1 MPIALEDIQK
11 DFESNPFLSHI
22 GFQII
27 YFEEGDVK
35 LKLTIE
41 EYLLNT
47 NGTVHGGV
55 YATMLDFILGM
66 DLRSVTKTR
75 CVTTNLTIHY
85 LASMSEGELY
95 AEAKVLQQGYKLA
108 FAEGE
113 IKDMQGNVIT
123 KGIGTFKLIRE
134 E

>member
-1 MPIALEDIQK
+1 MPITLEDIQK

-27 YFEEGDVK
+27 YFEEGNVK
-35 LKLTIE
+35 VKLTIE
-41 EYLLNT
+41 EYLMNT
-47 NGTVHGGV
+47 NGTLHGGV

-66 DLRSVTKTR
+66 VLRSVTKTR

-113 IKDMQGNVIT
+113 IKDMKGNVIT